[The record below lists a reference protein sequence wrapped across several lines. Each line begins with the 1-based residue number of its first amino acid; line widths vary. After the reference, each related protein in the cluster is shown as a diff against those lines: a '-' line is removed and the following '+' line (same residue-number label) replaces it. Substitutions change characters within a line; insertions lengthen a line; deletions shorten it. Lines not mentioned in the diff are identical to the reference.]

1 MAITGSSIANTDS
14 PNVTPFPDRLNTQQN
29 RQNYHHDHD
38 NNNNIACARAR
49 EAIQQAA
56 DEIIHGDIAQAYS
69 DSLGRPMPK
78 FVAREVRGMFERG
91 ISGSLI
97 VAVLEYTAAAPQPSW
112 AYARAVIL
120 RSWARGVCT
129 DDDFLEALEAR
140 R

>member
-14 PNVTPFPDRLNTQQN
+14 PNVTRFPDRLNTQQN
-29 RQNYHHDHD
+29 RQNHHDHD

-49 EAIQQAA
+49 EALQQVE
-56 DEIIHGDIAQAYS
+56 DEVLHGDIAQAYS

-120 RSWARGVCT
+120 RNWARGVCT
-129 DDDFLEALEAR
+129 DDDFYESLEAR